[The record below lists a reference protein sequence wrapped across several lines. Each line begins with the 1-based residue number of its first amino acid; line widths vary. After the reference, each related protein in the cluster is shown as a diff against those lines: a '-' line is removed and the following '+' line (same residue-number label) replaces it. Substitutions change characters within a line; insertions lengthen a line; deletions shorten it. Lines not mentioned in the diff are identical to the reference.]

1 MREITYFSAN
11 TLAQFD
17 NSYDNMVEFN
27 GLMMDANN
35 GVYTKYS
42 KEDTS
47 TIIRNQF
54 NKILGINFKEAKPM
68 RRRQAWRAHG
78 KEIASLIE
86 STLLDKMVSGWNT
99 TNARFMELV
108 EDVNLA
114 IDDKAEFYVEDNSLL
129 QVSKFAGNHHD
140 IDWYSVRIA

>member
-68 RRRQAWRAHG
+68 QRRQAWRAHG